1 MTTKKTEATEEKSKG
16 GFKERRKEC
25 LTSANKIPTVDIK
38 GKKYSTVNERHRH
51 LLQYFPEARFNEE
64 ISQLKKKIDLLELK
78 ENMNAKNKS
87 YLELKAQKDVD
98 QVKENQK
105 LKEGNNDNQEN
116 SSSNRRKK

>member
-1 MTTKKTEATEEKSKG
+1 MMELAKMQTKIRAYENNEKKHI
-16 GFKERRKEC
+16 EQ
-25 LTSANKIPTVDIK
+25 L
-38 GKKYSTVNERHRH
+38 H
-51 LLQYFPEARFNEE
+51 LRDNE
-64 ISQLKKKIDLLELK
+64 ISELKKKIDLLELK
-78 ENMNAKNKS
+78 ENMVAKNKS